1 MMIRLQW
8 FGYIKDYD
16 GGTLME
22 SLLHSELPYTSM
34 PQMILAQ
41 KEELDRRI
49 RDLSTAQ
56 IVYPGL
62 KYFQEESYEPM
73 EIRDVPGN
81 YCHELLYQVPRGFL
95 LLFGGDT

>member
-1 MMIRLQW
+1 
-8 FGYIKDYD
+8 
-16 GGTLME
+16 ME
-22 SLLHSELPYTSM
+22 SLLHSELPYTDM

-62 KYFQEESYEPM
+62 DRFQQDGYQSL
-73 EIRDVPGN
+73 DVQDIPGICFDFSSN
-81 YCHELLYQVPRGFL
+81 KSSLCLFYLGEAFSLCSTKAEL
-95 LLFGGDT
+95 

>member
-1 MMIRLQW
+1 
-8 FGYIKDYD
+8 
-16 GGTLME
+16 ME
-22 SLLHSELPYTSM
+22 SLLHSELPYTDM

-62 KYFQEESYEPM
+62 QRFQQDGYQSLDVQDIPGICFDLILETKYS
-73 EIRDVPGN
+73 
-81 YCHELLYQVPRGFL
+81 
-95 LLFGGDT
+95 LFVYLGEASSL